1 MNTDKTMNTS
11 REQSFAERL
20 RGAERLYGTLLV
32 SPSPHWVPV
41 VAGLGLDFVFIDTEH
56 IPLDREKLAW
66 MCQAYRAV
74 GLPPI
79 VRIPSPDPYQACM
92 ALDGGAAGIVA
103 PYVETPAQVRE
114 LVGAVKKR
122 PLKGQT
128 LARHLAGEPLEAAL
142 GDYLV
147 KGAAARTLIINIE
160 SVPAIEALDE
170 ILAVEGLDGV
180 LIGPHDLSTSL
191 GVPERYD
198 HPRFIAA
205 CDTIITKARARSLG
219 AGIHVIYQAN
229 RLADEERWAQLG
241 ANFILHAA
249 DVILFAEGIRRELGE
264 LKERLRDVPSPAGAP
279 INI

>member
-1 MNTDKTMNTS
+1 MTRSSPLNFS
-11 REQSFAERL
+11 ARL
-20 RGAERLYGTLLV
+20 RATTRLYGTLIV

-79 VRIPSPDPYQACM
+79 VRIPSPDPYQACTV
-92 ALDGGAAGIVA
+92 LDGGAAGIVA
-103 PYVETPAQVRE
+103 PYVETAAQVRE

-122 PLKGQT
+122 PLKGH
-128 LARHLAGEPLEAAL
+128 LLSRHLAGEPLDATQGAYVAA
-142 GDYLV
+142 G
-147 KGAAARTLIINIE
+147 GETRTLIVNIE
-160 SVPAIEALDE
+160 SAPALAALDE
-170 ILAVEGLDGV
+170 ILAVDGLDGV

-198 HPRFIAA
+198 HPRFLAA

-219 AGIHVIYQAN
+219 AGVHVIYQAN
-229 RLADEERWAQLG
+229 RLADEERWARLG

-249 DVILFAEGIRRELGE
+249 DIILFSEGLRRELGE
-264 LKERLRDVPSPAGAP
+264 LKTRLGETASAGAGS

>member
-1 MNTDKTMNTS
+1 MITS
-11 REQSFAERL
+11 TPHPFSARL
-20 RGAERLYGTLLV
+20 RSAERLYGTLLV

-79 VRIPSPDPYQACM
+79 VRITSPDPYQAC
-92 ALDGGAAGIVA
+92 AVLDGGAGGIVA
-103 PYVETPAQVRE
+103 PYVETAEQVRA

-122 PLKGQT
+122 PLKGAV
-128 LARHLAGEPLEAAL
+128 LARHLAGEQLDPNLANYVET
-142 GDYLV
+142 
-147 KGAAARTLIINIE
+147 GAAARTLIVNIE
-160 SVPAIEALDE
+160 SVPALEALDE

-180 LIGPHDLSTSL
+180 LIGPHDLSSSL
-191 GVPERYD
+191 GVPECYD

-205 CDTIITKARARSLG
+205 CDSIITKARARSLG

-229 RLADEERWAQLG
+229 RLADEERWARLG

-249 DVILFAEGIRRELGE
+249 DIILFAEGIRRELGE
-264 LKERLRDVPSPAGAP
+264 LKQRLRDVPSPAGAP

>member
-1 MNTDKTMNTS
+1 VKPTIPLH
-11 REQSFAERL
+11 FAERL
-20 RGAERLYGTLLV
+20 RGPERLYGTLVV

-66 MCQAYRAV
+66 MSQAYRAV

-92 ALDGGAAGIVA
+92 VLDGGAAGIVA
-103 PYVETPAQVRE
+103 PYVETAAQVRE

-122 PLKGQT
+122 PLKGRT
-128 LARHLAGEPLEAAL
+128 LARHLTGDPLDPAL
-142 GDYLV
+142 SDYV
-147 KGAAARTLIINIE
+147 AKGAAARTLIVNIE
-160 SVPAIEALDE
+160 SVPAVEALDE
-170 ILAVEGLDGV
+170 ILAVGGLDGV

-191 GVPERYD
+191 GVPECYD
-198 HPRFIAA
+198 HPRFLAT
-205 CDTIITKARARSLG
+205 CDTIITKARARSVG

-229 RLADEERWAQLG
+229 RLADEERWARLG
-241 ANFILHAA
+241 ANLILHAA
-249 DVILFAEGIRRELGE
+249 DIILFSEGIRRELGE
-264 LKERLRDVPSPAGAP
+264 LKARLGDSAPLGSAG

>member
-1 MNTDKTMNTS
+1 MNSS
-11 REQSFAERL
+11 RDSSFAERL

-79 VRIPSPDPYQACM
+79 VRITSPDPYQAC
-92 ALDGGAAGIVA
+92 AVLDGGAVGIVA
-103 PYVETPAQVRE
+103 PYVETAEQVRA

-122 PLKGQT
+122 PLKGAV
-128 LARHLAGEPLEAAL
+128 LARHLAGEQLDPNLANYVET
-142 GDYLV
+142 
-147 KGAAARTLIINIE
+147 GAATRTLIVNIE
-160 SVPAIEALDE
+160 SVPALEALDE

-180 LIGPHDLSTSL
+180 LIGPHDLSSSL
-191 GVPERYD
+191 GVPECYD

-205 CDTIITKARARSLG
+205 CDSIITKARARSLG

-229 RLADEERWAQLG
+229 RLADEERWARLG
-241 ANFILHAA
+241 ANFMLHAA
-249 DVILFAEGIRRELGE
+249 DIILFAEGIRRELGE
-264 LKERLRDVPSPAGAP
+264 LKQRLRDLPSPAGAP

>member
-1 MNTDKTMNTS
+1 MSATRT
-11 REQSFAERL
+11 EPFAARL
-20 RGAERLYGTLLV
+20 RGTGRLYGTLIV

-79 VRIPSPDPYQACM
+79 VRITSPDPYQAC
-92 ALDGGAAGIVA
+92 AVLDGGAAGIVA
-103 PYVETPAQVRE
+103 PYVETAAQVRD

-122 PLKGQT
+122 PLKGAM
-128 LARHLAGEPLEAAL
+128 LARHLGGEALDPALAAYV
-142 GDYLV
+142 DA
-147 KGAAARTLIINIE
+147 GAATRTLIVNIE
-160 SVPAIEALDE
+160 SVPAVDALDE

-180 LIGPHDLSTSL
+180 LIGPHDLSSSL

-198 HPRFIAA
+198 HPRFLAA

-219 AGIHVIYQAN
+219 AGIHVIYEAN
-229 RLADEERWAQLG
+229 RVAHEERWARLG

-249 DVILFAEGIRRELGE
+249 DIILFAEGIRREVGELRARLGE
-264 LKERLRDVPSPAGAP
+264 TASGNGGS

>member
-1 MNTDKTMNTS
+1 MPASTALNFS
-11 REQSFAERL
+11 QRL
-20 RGAERLYGTLLV
+20 RGPGRLYGTLIV
-32 SPSPHWVPV
+32 SPSPHWLPV

-66 MCQAYRAV
+66 MCQAYRAL

-92 ALDGGAAGIVA
+92 VLDGGAAGIVA
-103 PYVETPAQVRE
+103 PYVETAAQVRE

-122 PLKGQT
+122 PLKGRT
-128 LARHLAGEPLEAAL
+128 LARHLAGEPLDAGL
-142 GDYLV
+142 GGYV
-147 KGAAARTLIINIE
+147 ENGAAARTLIVNIE
-160 SVPAIEALDE
+160 SVPAVEALDE

-198 HPRFIAA
+198 HPRFLAA
-205 CDTIITKARARSLG
+205 CDTIITKARARSVG

-229 RLADEERWAQLG
+229 RLADEERWARLG

-249 DVILFAEGIRRELGE
+249 DVILFAEGIRRELGD
-264 LKERLRDVPSPAGAP
+264 LKHRLGDSAAGEGAK